1 MDNSFYMVSLLVSI
15 GLLLGLVA
23 SMDAGFRLGKRRI
36 ARTGGEDLP
45 SGVGASEAAV
55 FGLMGLLIAFTF
67 SGATSR
73 FEARRHLLTEEANAI
88 GTAYLRLDLLSAGA
102 QPEMRRLMRAY
113 AEARAAGVHDG
124 TDIRLQT
131 AIWDGAQAA
140 CRQPDAAAA
149 ACQLALPALNEM
161 IDITTTRAAAAK
173 NHPPPAIYA
182 MLVLIS
188 LVSAL
193 LIGYSMAANA
203 RRSWIHI
210 LLMSASLALAI
221 YVILDLEFP
230 RLGLIRIDT
239 ADWLL
244 VEARRAMGP

>member
-1 MDNSFYMVSLLVSI
+1 MESSFYSISLLLTV
-15 GLLLGLVA
+15 GLLLGLIA
-23 SMDAGFRLGKRRI
+23 CMDIGFRLGKRRM
-36 ARTGGEDLP
+36 ARTGEDLP
-45 SGVGASEAAV
+45 SGVGASEASI

-88 GTAYLRLDLLSAGA
+88 GTAYLRLDLLSAA
-102 QPEMRRLMRAY
+102 ALPDLRQMMRAY
-113 AEARAAGVHDG
+113 ADARVAGGQDG
-124 TDIRLQT
+124 ADVRLQN
-131 AIWDGAQAA
+131 AIWAAAEDA

-161 IDITTTRAAAAK
+161 IDITTTRAAAGK
-173 NHPPPAIYA
+173 NHPPPSIYV

-188 LVSAL
+188 LTSSV
-193 LIGYSMAANA
+193 LIGYSMAANP

-210 LLMSASLALAI
+210 LLMSASLAVAI

-230 RLGLIRIDT
+230 RLGLIRVDS
-239 ADWLL
+239 ADWVL
-244 VEARRAMGP
+244 VETRRAMGP